1 MKIGKHYFLMMILT
15 TMVALVAIG
24 NNDPSLVKVHALG
37 NVPYGV
43 LWVLMNPL
51 YWTNMPYKIF
61 AFACQLAV
69 LIPMLWLVKR
79 GRLNRVMVYLFLLTN
94 TYSMWF
100 TGFGA
105 NSFMLFQPF
114 AVISPLFALIGVLQV
129 IPIWSLSLSDP
140 HLQCFLGNC
149 VAYTIPRTN
158 FIHDLP
164 GEFHNQVLMVL
175 QDDPVPLRARRPELP
190 AALAEVIHRA
200 LGREPEDRFWMVV
213 PLIAWWVRRGASR
226 DGWLF
231 DETKFWLLWAV
242 PLFALIVTTY
252 VVYNFYGCCA
262 AWSFQR

>member
-1 MKIGKHYFLMMILT
+1 MKIAEHYFLMMILT

-37 NVPYGV
+37 NVPYGI

-61 AFACQLAV
+61 AFACQIAV
-69 LIPMLWLVKR
+69 LIPMLWLVKM
-79 GRLNRVMVYLFLLTN
+79 GKLNRVMVYLFLLTN

-129 IPIWSLSLSDP
+129 VPIWSLSLSDP

-158 FIHDLP
+158 FIQDLP
-164 GEFHNQVLMVL
+164 GLLITPSTYGHLTL
-175 QDDPVPLRARRPELP
+175 L
-190 AALAEVIHRA
+190 
-200 LGREPEDRFWMVV
+200 FWMVV
-213 PLIAWWVRRGASR
+213 PLIAWWVRRSASR

-231 DETKFWLLWAV
+231 DETKFWLVWAV
-242 PLFALIVTTY
+242 PLFALIVATY